1 MNTIL
6 NDLIKAVRN
15 IPKQFYETQDI
26 SYKNGTLKKGSE
38 ELKCYERRFMIQ
50 FSIQYSKILEND
62 TNSVYMGTQTDFE
75 IPKKYIYSSESDEKI
90 RDTFEKLNK
99 KESKSNLNSE
109 IMFKYFTTFPDF
121 LIHKSQE
128 NNENEFQ
135 KLIIEAKTNPQ
146 PSKVEIFKDIFHI
159 NIYSEKY
166 NYQNCVILLIN
177 YPKNKWLADF
187 RSYLANQYY
196 LASIQK
202 QESIFIVFKESFEAE
217 TTTHSLIELKTICQ
231 HNL

>member
-1 MNTIL
+1 MNIIIT
-6 NDLIKAVRN
+6 DLIKALSR
-15 IPKQFYETQDI
+15 IDKKYYTIQDI
-26 SYKNGTLKKGSE
+26 SYNNGTLNKDSN
-38 ELKCYERRFMIQ
+38 ELKSYERRFMIQ
-50 FSIQYSKILEND
+50 FSIQYSKILENH
-62 TNSVYMGTQTDFE
+62 TNSVYIGTQADFE
-75 IPKKYIYSSESDEKI
+75 IPKKYIYSSESDERI

-109 IMFKYFTTFPDF
+109 IMFKYFTTIPDF

-128 NNENEFQ
+128 NNDNEFQ
-135 KLIIEAKTNPQ
+135 KLIIEAKTNPN

-159 NIYSEKY
+159 NIYAEKY

-196 LASIQK
+196 LSSIQK
-202 QESIFIVFKESFEAE
+202 QENIFIVFKESFESE
-217 TTTHSLIELKTICQ
+217 TTAHSFIELKTICQ
-231 HNL
+231 HIL